1 MAEFKNAFIFVS
13 DALSYE
19 EVPEQLVEE
28 AESDAIRTLAPSM
41 HSPKSFASLLTG
53 LEVTNHEVY
62 HFGDKLEQDH
72 VLEMFENSNLFDD
85 DRSGVRY
92 MLGLGEENPELTEM
106 EEPFFWVERALE
118 THLPYGYCDTH
129 GEEDEKESAEG
140 EPLKGKSREEIQE
153 EYRDAAR
160 KSFRH
165 FKRHV
170 EELKEMGVYEDTLV
184 IFTADH
190 GELLGQRVSGRRR
203 YRHVKPASRPLAE
216 VPTVFYN
223 YEIEADRMRTVD
235 ILPTALDLLDKEW
248 MMETDGES
256 ILKELPTQGKCP
268 TGPYIF
274 ELDWHW
280 DEKKKRW
287 SMDRKSM
294 LKGIFEDHC
303 PEKVMTALGLNSHEI
318 RFGKNRTDTGEY
330 HDE

>member
-1 MAEFKNAFIFVS
+1 MAEFKNVFIFVS

-19 EVPEQLVEE
+19 EVPEQLIEE
-28 AESDAIRTLAPSM
+28 AESDAVRTLAPSM
-41 HSPKSFASLLTG
+41 HSPKSFTSLLTG

-62 HFGDKLEQDH
+62 HFGDKLDQTH

-92 MLGLGEENPELTEM
+92 MLGLGDENPELTDM
-106 EEPFFWVERALE
+106 KEPFFWVERALE
-118 THLPYGYCDTH
+118 THLPYGYCNTH

-153 EYRDAAR
+153 EYRAATG

-170 EELKEMGVYEDTLV
+170 EELKEMGVYEDTLI

-190 GELLGQRVSGRRR
+190 GELLGQRVTGRRR

-216 VPTVFYN
+216 IPTVFYN
-223 YEIEADRMRTVD
+223 HEIEADRMRTVD

-256 ILKELPTQGKCP
+256 ILRELPTEGKCP

-280 DEKKKRW
+280 DDKKTEMEHGQEKPSERHFRGLLP
-287 SMDRKSM
+287 RKSNDY
-294 LKGIFEDHC
+294 LRSQQ
-303 PEKVMTALGLNSHEI
+303 P
-318 RFGKNRTDTGEY
+318 
-330 HDE
+330 